1 MLSFSRMERYTDYDN
16 FAWLY
21 DKEFVEYAKAI
32 FPVLKDIAGDKLPD
46 GARVLDLCCGTGQLA
61 KVLTEKDYK
70 ITGIDGSAEMLRYA
84 RINAPEAEFINED
97 ARTFKLPSVYDAVF
111 STFDSL
117 NHILKVSELL
127 RTFKNTYKCLVSGGI
142 FIFDLNT
149 ERLFM
154 THWKNMNIVRETLD
168 YFYAV
173 HSDYD
178 PVKRRASWQCTA
190 FRRKARGWQRSDV
203 FLEETFYP
211 NKEVKSLLKRAGFTN
226 IKTHA
231 ASRERGL
238 HKPNRGSIKV
248 FYYAQKP

>member
-1 MLSFSRMERYTDYDN
+1 MERYSAYDN

-21 DKEFVEYAKAI
+21 NKEFSEFARVI
-32 FPVLKDIAGDKLPD
+32 FPLLKDIAGDKLPD
-46 GARVLDLCCGTGQLA
+46 GARILDLCCGTGQLA
-61 KVLTEKDYK
+61 KVLTEKGYK
-70 ITGIDGSAEMLRYA
+70 VTGIDGSAEMLRYA
-84 RINAPEAEFINED
+84 KINAPDAEFINED
-97 ARTFKLPSVYDAVF
+97 ARTFKLPSTYDVVF
-111 STFDSL
+111 SIFDSL
-117 NHILKVSELL
+117 NHILKKTELL

-154 THWKNMNIVRETLD
+154 TNWKNLNNIKETSD

-173 HSDYD
+173 HSEYD
-178 PVKRRASWQCTA
+178 PKKRRAPFQCTI
-190 FRRKARGWQRSDV
+190 FQRKGSGWQRSDV

-211 NKEVKSLLKRAGFTN
+211 NAEVKSLLKRAGFTN

-238 HKPNRGSIKV
+238 HKPNRGSIKI

>member
-1 MLSFSRMERYTDYDN
+1 MERYSNYDN

-61 KVLTEKDYK
+61 KILCEKGYK
-70 ITGIDGSAEMLRYA
+70 VTGIDGSAEMLRYA
-84 RINAPEAEFINED
+84 KVNATDAEFINED
-97 ARTFKLPSVYDAVF
+97 ARTFKLPSIYNAVF

-117 NHILKVSELL
+117 NHILKAAELL

-149 ERLFM
+149 ERNFKAN
-154 THWKNMNIVRETLD
+154 WKNCKIIKETPD
-168 YFYAV
+168 HFYAV

-178 PVKRRASWQCTA
+178 QKKRLAPWQCTI
-190 FRRKARGWQRSDV
+190 FRRKARGWQRSDL

-211 NKEVKSLLKRAGFTN
+211 DEEVKSLLKRAGFTN
-226 IKTHA
+226 IKTYA

-238 HKPNRGSIKV
+238 HKPNRGSIKI